1 MSNQTTRTILMIKPI
16 AFGFNPETAVNNYF
30 QQENKLPYSAIQNLA
45 RDEFSAMVMQL
56 RVKGIQVIVV
66 KDTPEPHTPDSIF
79 PNNWISF
86 HEDGR
91 VVLYPMFAQNRRLE
105 RRMDIIRIVREKGF
119 KVTDLV
125 DYTDHE
131 SNNHF
136 LEGTGSMILDRDN
149 KIAYAALSERTN
161 LDVFELFCSEFGYQ
175 PISFSAYQSINKQ
188 RLPIYH
194 TNVMLCVADKFVVVC
209 LASIDNE
216 AEKETLKSSFSK
228 TGKDIIEITEKQMNC
243 FAGNML
249 QVSNQDGKLFLVM
262 SLSAYD
268 SLTKEQI
275 LKLETYNEL
284 IIVPVSTIESAGGG
298 SVRCMMLEVFGE

>member
-1 MSNQTTRTILMIKPI
+1 MIHPSIILMIEPV

-30 QQENKLPYSAIQNLA
+30 QQENKLPDSAIQNLA

-66 KDTPEPHTPDSIF
+66 KDTPVPHTPDSIF

-105 RRMDIIRIVREKGF
+105 RRMDIIRIVRKKGF

-125 DYTDHE
+125 DYTHHE
-131 SNNHF
+131 GKNHF

-161 LDVFELFCSEFGYQ
+161 LDVFEHFCSEFRYQ
-175 PISFSAYQSINKQ
+175 PICFSAFQSINKQ

-209 LASIDNE
+209 LDSIDNE
-216 AEKETLKSSFSK
+216 AEKEKLKVSFAK
-228 TGKDIIEITEKQMNC
+228 TGKEIIEITEKQMNC

-249 QVSNQDGKLFLVM
+249 QVSNQDGELFLVM

-284 IIVPVSTIESAGGG
+284 IVVPISTIEKSGGG
-298 SVRCMMLEVFGE
+298 SARCMMLEVFG